1 MAQKK
6 KEEELNV
13 DTQTKIKHAARMMF
27 HKKGFAATRTRDIA
41 SEADINIALL
51 NYYFRSKQKL
61 FDIIMMETMQAFF
74 QAMIGV
80 LNDEQS
86 SFKEKVTVIANNYI
100 ELLLVEPEIPL
111 FLMNEVRNSPS
122 EFFQKLPLNDF
133 FLNSILMKQYKELV
147 KAGKIMKVDP
157 IHFLINLLGLTVFPF
172 VASPMVKK
180 VGALSDKEFQ
190 LMMIE
195 RKKLIPIWIKGM
207 LKAK

>member
-157 IHFLINLLGLTVFPF
+157 STFFDKLVRVNCISICSKSNG
-172 VASPMVKK
+172 KK
-180 VGALSDKEFQ
+180 SRCA
-190 LMMIE
+190 E
-195 RKKLIPIWIKGM
+195 R
-207 LKAK
+207 